1 MTLLPVAGKQSDKM
15 TENNQK
21 FGIHTSHNMFEE
33 LMLLHCDFPS
43 FRPKIN
49 DKFEEHAVGEGP
61 SLAAIF
67 EDDKHLHTL
76 INNTNVS
83 FWSAKLC

>member
-1 MTLLPVAGKQSDKM
+1 MAYYAS
-15 TENNQK
+15 
-21 FGIHTSHNMFEE
+21 IS
-33 LMLLHCDFPS
+33 S

-67 EDDKHLHTL
+67 EDDKHLQTL

-83 FWSAKLC
+83 TLHPC